1 MTEKQGEKGVRESPK
16 NDPDALRQKLNEAI
30 SSHFSGGSPKG
41 SAQHSVQNGSLI
53 DIVKDEL
60 DKSNSSTFNEEQID
74 EDTDA
79 ESEASVVE
87 VPVVEKVETK
97 VETFNG
103 EPEDLNVH
111 DSEAEVNF
119 DTNLFSDAFEKIEY
133 QSVDIEIDE
142 EKGSP
147 VDEDDSRYAQI
158 VQKALKSSTKSR
170 VETVLDPEIMDEE
183 TEVMRNVTENKENK
197 TEVLEKETVS
207 DVNVEIKNPFSSEKD
222 ISFGTVSKKDSI
234 SDSVSPDRDIL
245 LKESIVKKYGS
256 KDTKA
261 EILEELKRKQAIS
274 SKARNPIGKNQN
286 IFRKTEVIN
295 EREKQTPADISLKKS
310 TTDDSDPE
318 IVFLYSEK
326 HLEHDPSSLS
336 IKAHENPER
345 LIKAMWYL
353 EKSGIFKR
361 EQCTLTSDFEM
372 ATEEDLLRAHDDSY
386 VEFVRS
392 YSSAGGGFLGDSTYM
407 TPGSYDVAK
416 TSAGAAIKAGSLV
429 AEGKYP
435 YAFVMTRPPGHHAS
449 RSKYGGFCLF
459 NNVAILARYL
469 QKKKGVGKVMVID
482 WDAHAG
488 DGTMDIFYED
498 PTVMLVSLHRD
509 PHGFYPRKGFSKE
522 TGEGAGKG
530 YTVNVE
536 MPVGAGDEDYELAF
550 GEVVMPLI
558 KSFAPEFVICSCGFD
573 AYYKEKNI
581 GLSLTSEGFYKMTSM
596 LRSLY
601 KKNFVLMMEGGYHDF
616 NGQLCHSV
624 LSALLGEENPVK
636 DKPEISSFKRN
647 QQKQILAE
655 TKKKLEELKEII
667 SLPA

>member
-1 MTEKQGEKGVRESPK
+1 MTEKKGEKGVRESQK

-30 SSHFSGGSPKG
+30 SSHFSCGSPKG
-41 SAQHSVQNGSLI
+41 SAHDSVQNGSLI

-60 DKSNSSTFNEEQID
+60 DESNSSTFNEDQID
-74 EDTDA
+74 EDTGA

-87 VPVVEKVETK
+87 VPVVEKVET
-97 VETFNG
+97 FNG
-103 EPEDLNVH
+103 EPEDLKVH
-111 DSEAEVNF
+111 NSEAKVNF
-119 DTNLFSDAFEKIEY
+119 DTNLFSDAFEEIEY

-147 VDEDDSRYAQI
+147 VDEEDSRYAQI
-158 VQKALKSSTKSR
+158 VQKALKSSTRSR

-183 TEVMRNVTENKENK
+183 NEVMRNVPENKENK
-197 TEVLEKETVS
+197 TEVLQKETVS
-207 DVNVEIKNPFSSEKD
+207 DVNVEIKNLFSSEKD
-222 ISFGTVSKKDSI
+222 TSSGTVSKKDSI
-234 SDSVSPDRDIL
+234 PDSVSPDRDTLI
-245 LKESIVKKYGS
+245 KEPIVKKSGS
-256 KDTKA
+256 KDTKE
-261 EILEELKRKQAIS
+261 EILKELKRKQTIG
-274 SKARNPIGKNQN
+274 SKARKPMGKNQD
-286 IFRKTEVIN
+286 IFRNTELIN

-310 TTDDSDPE
+310 TKDDHDPE

-429 AEGKYP
+429 AEGEYP
-435 YAFVMTRPPGHHAS
+435 YAFIMTRPPGHHAS

-469 QKKKGVGKVMVID
+469 QKKKGVGRVMIID

-522 TGEGAGKG
+522 TGEGAGRG

-536 MPVGAGDEDYELAF
+536 MPVGAGDDDYELAF
-550 GEVVMPLI
+550 GEVVMPLL

-581 GLSLTSEGFYKMTSM
+581 GLTLTSEGFYKMTSM

-601 KKNFVLMMEGGYHDF
+601 NKNFVLMMEGGYHDF

-624 LSALLGEENPVK
+624 LCALLGEENPVK
-636 DKPEISSFKRN
+636 DKPEVSSFKRN
-647 QQKQILAE
+647 QQKQILTE
-655 TKKKLEELKEII
+655 TKKKIEELKKII
-667 SLPA
+667 PLPA